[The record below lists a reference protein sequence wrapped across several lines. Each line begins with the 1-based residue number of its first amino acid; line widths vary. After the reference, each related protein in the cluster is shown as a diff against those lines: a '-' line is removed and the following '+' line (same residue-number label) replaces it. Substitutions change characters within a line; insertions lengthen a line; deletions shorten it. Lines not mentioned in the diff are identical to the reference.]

1 MRYLVLVLVTL
12 FLSGCKTAE
21 DEIFVIPENFTGYVI
36 VIFNQPNGEKPTYFE
51 NSRVYVIPP
60 SGILKTRFEPNFG
73 WSSPSQFYYREIDIE
88 NRIPYILRPD
98 SIPSNSIVAHGQRY
112 GGLCGY
118 GVKGG
123 YVDYTSFFVGN
134 KDQIFLAY
142 SKLEYFLMKNLSD
155 SCEKKYADGKFP

>member
-1 MRYLVLVLVTL
+1 MKALYSLLII
-12 FLSGCKTAE
+12 FLLAACKTAE

-51 NSRVYVIPP
+51 DSRVYVIPP
-60 SGILKTRFEPNFG
+60 SGILKTKFRPNYG
-73 WSSPSQFYYREIDIE
+73 TSNPSKFYYREVCMGK
-88 NRIPYILRPD
+88 RIPYILRPD
-98 SIPSNSIVAHGQRY
+98 SIPSNSIVAHRQRY

-142 SKLEYFLMKNLSD
+142 SKLEYFLVKNLSD